1 MTVSYWSKHEE
12 KVLEIKTEIIHYQ
25 MCKLP
30 NDKHVTN
37 DAISAICAILNIG
50 IDQVMD
56 FIPDE
61 KQKRDFWI
69 LRP

>member
-1 MTVSYWSKHEE
+1 M
-12 KVLEIKTEIIHYQ
+12 KTEIIHYQ

-61 KQKRDFWI
+61 KQKRDF
-69 LRP
+69 